1 MLFLSFKL
9 YINGNICYMYMIFDN
24 IVLRFIHF
32 GVCSYIGH
40 SFHHCSVCFYMNI
53 LQLIHYL
60 DDEYIDCFQVFEIT
74 SNALMH
80 FLAHVLLSTAKSF
93 SNLPVKVAEQ
103 VRTVFASSHDHI
115 KITTKKPLL
124 YLPEVKLNRSST
136 TKEIQ
141 KGLP

>member
-40 SFHHCSVCFYMNI
+40 SFHHCSVFFYMNI

-60 DDEYIDCFQVFEIT
+60 DDEYIDCFQIFEIT

-80 FLAHVLLSTAKSF
+80 FLARVLLSIAKSF
-93 SNLPVKVAEQ
+93 STLPVKVAE
-103 VRTVFASSHDHI
+103 
-115 KITTKKPLL
+115 
-124 YLPEVKLNRSST
+124 
-136 TKEIQ
+136 
-141 KGLP
+141 